1 MEHIKWKTMRLYLR
15 TKATDITQEYILI
28 NKSRLLPKTCL
39 FYNDEKASYNRW
51 FEKTCLF

>member
-28 NKSRLLPKTCL
+28 NKSRLLPRTCL
-39 FYNDEKASYNRW
+39 FYNDEKALYNRW